1 MFFQQDIIIINSD
14 ITDAVDTTAAQD
26 FIDVYRSKDLAC
38 ALTYF
43 TDMRWK
49 NQIAMV

>member
-1 MFFQQDIIIINSD
+1 MFFQQDIIIISSD
-14 ITDAVDTTAAQD
+14 ITDAVDTTAQD

>member
-1 MFFQQDIIIINSD
+1 MFFQQDIIIINNSD
-14 ITDAVDTTAAQD
+14 ITDAVDTTAQD